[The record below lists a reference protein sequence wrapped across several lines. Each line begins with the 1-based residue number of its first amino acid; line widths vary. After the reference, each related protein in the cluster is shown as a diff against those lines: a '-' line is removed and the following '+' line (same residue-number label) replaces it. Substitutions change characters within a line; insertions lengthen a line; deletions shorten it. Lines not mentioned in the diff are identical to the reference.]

1 MVGLSIIIKLVT
13 LVIIT
18 DMVDC
23 SVNNYTSWLH

>member
-13 LVIIT
+13 LVIVT
-18 DMVDC
+18 GMVDC